1 MILNL
6 TQHYATEDQIKAGVY
21 DLQGEALTE
30 LKKTFELLV
39 SARLG
44 GSKCKGRKDSG
55 YRFANTKNWTGND
68 RRSALADVSVNQSSS
83 KKEGSLLFLPTA
95 SVRL

>member
-30 LKKTFELLV
+30 LKKLLNFSSLPDSEEV
-39 SARLG
+39 NARAEKIAAIASQTQKTGLVMIG
-44 GSKCKGRKDSG
+44 G
-55 YRFANTKNWTGND
+55 
-68 RRSALADVSVNQSSS
+68 ALWLMYPLIKALVKKRAHSSFC
-83 KKEGSLLFLPTA
+83 LQRA
-95 SVRL
+95 